1 MLAFIGYT
9 LTPPPL
15 GVLKLTDSSSLDGR
29 TLFTCISPPSFVCGL
44 QLARHYPSKPFH
56 LNNSPLPYNA
66 DVGPE
71 VLVFALCGFGLEE
84 SRRQAAKA
92 IEKLVSSCD
101 AEVAA
106 VARRARVIVTDG
118 LRVFSRPG
126 PWLVPSL
133 EVLVEAL
140 HGEAQG
146 FGHEGRLWALLTG
159 GGVRSHG
166 ST

>member
-1 MLAFIGYT
+1 MEG
-9 LTPPPL
+9 P
-15 GVLKLTDSSSLDGR
+15 SL
-29 TLFTCISPPSFVCGL
+29 LV
-44 QLARHYPSKPFH
+44 FH
-56 LNNSPLPYNA
+56 LHLLYAVCSLHDITHQDRFALNSLPLSYNA

-71 VLVFALCGFGLEE
+71 VLVFALCGFGLED

-106 VARRARVIVTDG
+106 VVRRARVIVTDG

-146 FGHEGRLWALLTG
+146 FGHEGRFGHFGRCLQVVECDPMAPLKTHLIFD
-159 GGVRSHG
+159 
-166 ST
+166 